1 MRGRLEVVVALV
13 AVAYLVFMLMLV
25 RRRQLREKYAVLWL
39 GVGCSA
45 IVLSLARRVLDNVA
59 YSLGFGYGPSAL
71 FLFSTLFLMAVVAHL
86 SWEVSRLED
95 KTRCL
100 AEEIALLRPESPL
113 PPSPTEDVD
122 IDLAESPPPQLHE
135 GEHRR
140 RS

>member
-1 MRGRLEVVVALV
+1 MRARLEVVIAFV
-13 AVAYLVFMLMLV
+13 AVAYLVFILMLV

-39 GVGCSA
+39 GVGCVA
-45 IVLSLARRVLDNVA
+45 IVLSLARRVLDSVA
-59 YSLGFGYGPSAL
+59 HSLGFGYGPSAL

-100 AEEIALLRPESPL
+100 AEEIALLRPELPL
-113 PPSPTEDVD
+113 PPDPAEAVE
-122 IDLAESPPPQLHE
+122 IDLADSPPHRSY
-135 GEHRR
+135 GEERRR